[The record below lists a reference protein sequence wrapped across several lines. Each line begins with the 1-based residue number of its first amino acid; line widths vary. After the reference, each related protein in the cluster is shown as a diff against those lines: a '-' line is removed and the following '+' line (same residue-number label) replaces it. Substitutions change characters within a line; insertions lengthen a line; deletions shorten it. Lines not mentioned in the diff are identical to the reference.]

1 MSLAT
6 TVHGK
11 TSPATGAAVQNWSAS
26 QHQQLQHQ
34 QQQPQQS
41 QHRYSQPEHQ
51 QNSTSTSNTTT
62 TAGRRI
68 LPSPVLKQV
77 IERIANIKKLA
88 QNKNH
93 R

>member
-6 TVHGK
+6 TAHGK

-34 QQQPQQS
+34 QQQP

-77 IERIANIKKLA
+77 FERIANIKKLA

-93 R
+93 S

>member
-6 TVHGK
+6 TAHGK

-34 QQQPQQS
+34 QQQPQQP
-41 QHRYSQPEHQ
+41 QHRYSQSEHQ

-93 R
+93 S